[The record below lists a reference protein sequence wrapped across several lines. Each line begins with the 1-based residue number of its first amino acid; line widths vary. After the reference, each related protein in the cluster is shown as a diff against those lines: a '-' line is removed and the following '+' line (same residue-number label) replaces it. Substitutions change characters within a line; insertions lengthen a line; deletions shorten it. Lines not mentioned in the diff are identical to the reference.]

1 MRIFQLFLS
10 NNSIIL
16 LSILFFFFFY
26 LEQFLTKSYPITRE
40 HNKRGQFLFLQKNTF
55 ESILPRNKASSNPSP
70 RFYMGHPVYERER
83 ENGFCPWTGRGRVI
97 VRIFRQVCVARG
109 LCVEKILTVGAVL
122 FAPSKKRERGD
133 IDSKEIVECF
143 SNLSLPWPGPHSLT
157 VNCV

>member
-16 LSILFFFFFY
+16 LPILFFFFLLRTISHQIISNY
-26 LEQFLTKSYPITRE
+26 KGTQQTRPVFIPAKK
-40 HNKRGQFLFLQKNTF
+40 HFRIHSSKKQSLLQPF
-55 ESILPRNKASSNPSP
+55 SSILHGPPC
-70 RFYMGHPVYERER
+70 VWER